1 MRTRLRARHVVGHED
16 GDHCLLRDGEVI
28 WEDDRLV
35 HVGGPFPGAVD
46 ETVEC
51 GNAVVIPGFVDLNA
65 LGDIDHAVFDSF
77 QDDDLLA
84 GQDWSP
90 GYARHGRHEVFDR
103 ADLAFR
109 REYALVQLLLNG
121 VTTALPIAAETYR
134 AWAETEEEFDDLAAI
149 AGRLGIRAYLGPSY
163 RAGVPTTDADGHR
176 SMHWDEAEGERG
188 MEGAIRFVERWDGA
202 HDGRIRGLLAPARI
216 ETQTPDLLLRTRDA
230 AARLGVPVRLHA
242 GQSHEEVALLRE
254 RYDARPVEVL
264 DRLGLLGPGLL
275 VPHCWAVDGHSSTGG
290 GAAATDRDVRR
301 LAETGTTVVFCPLAS
316 GRYAMVLES
325 FDSYLRAGVRMGV
338 GTDTFPPDVLRAL
351 DHGSVL
357 TKAVEQDH
365 TAGSV
370 ADLFRAATVGG
381 ADALGRPDLGRLAPG
396 AKADVVVVGLD
407 DLRLGPIEDPVRSIV
422 MHGGGQHVRH
432 VVVDGRFVVRDGRV
446 PGVDVD
452 AMRTRAQG
460 LFDAYRGSF
469 TERDALGRPPET
481 LMPPSF
487 PRRS

>member
-1 MRTRLRARHVVGHED
+1 MRTRLRARHVVAHRD
-16 GDHCLLRDGEVI
+16 GDHCLIRNGEVV

-35 HVGGPFPGAVD
+35 HVGGPFTGAVD

-51 GNAVVIPGFVDLNA
+51 GEAVVIPGFVDLNA
-65 LGDIDHAVFDSF
+65 LGDIDHAIFDSH
-77 QDDDLLA
+77 QPDDLLA

-90 GYARHGRHEVFDR
+90 DHARHGRREVFDR
-103 ADLAFR
+103 AELAFR

-134 AWAETEEEFDDLAAI
+134 AWAETEEEFDDLAAL

-163 RAGVPTTDADGHR
+163 RAGVPTTDAAGNR
-176 SMHWDEAEGERG
+176 AMHWDETEGERG
-188 MEGAIRFVERWDGA
+188 LDGAIRFVERWDGA

-216 ETQTPDLLLRTRDA
+216 ETQTPHLLVRTREA

-242 GQSHEEVALLRE
+242 GQSHEEVTLLRE

-275 VPHCWAVDGHSSTGG
+275 VPHCWAVDGHGTPG
-290 GAAATDRDVRR
+290 GAAAGQDVHR

-316 GRYAMVLES
+316 GRYGMVLES
-325 FDSYLRAGVRMGV
+325 FDSYRRAGVHLAL
-338 GTDTFPPDVLRAL
+338 GTDTFPPDVLRAI

-370 ADLFRAATVGG
+370 ADLFRAATLGS
-381 ADALGRPDLGRLAPG
+381 ADALGRPDLGRLAVG

-407 DLRLGPIEDPVRSIV
+407 DLRIGPTEDPVRSIV
-422 MHGGGQHVRH
+422 LHGGGQHVRH
-432 VVVDGRFVVRDGRV
+432 VVVDGRFVVRDGLV
-446 PGVDVD
+446 PGVDVA
-452 AMRTRAQG
+452 AMRARAQAI
-460 LFDAYRGSF
+460 FDTYRASF
-469 TERDALGRPPET
+469 SERDARGRPAEV

-487 PRRS
+487 PVRA

>member
-1 MRTRLRARHVVGHED
+1 MRTRLRAAHVVGHGD
-16 GDHCLLRDGEVI
+16 GDHFLVRDGDVV

-35 HVGGPFPGAVD
+35 HVGGRYDGPVD
-46 ETVEC
+46 ETVDC
-51 GNAVVIPGFVDLNA
+51 GEAVVVPGFVDLNA
-65 LGDIDHAVFDSF
+65 LGDIDHAIFDSF
-77 QDDDLLA
+77 QPDELLA

-90 GYARHGRHEVFDR
+90 DHARHHRREVFDR

-109 REYALVQLLLNG
+109 REYAVVQLLLNG

-134 AWAETEEEFDDLAAI
+134 AWAETEDELDDLAEI
-149 AGRLGIRAYLGPSY
+149 AGRLGIRMYLGPSY
-163 RAGVPTTDADGHR
+163 RAGVPTTDADGTR
-176 SMHWDEAEGERG
+176 AMHWDETEGERG
-188 MEGAIRFVERWDGA
+188 LDGAIRFAERWEGA

-216 ETQTPDLLLRTRDA
+216 ETQTPELLVRTREE

-242 GQSHEEVALLRE
+242 GQSHEEVVLLRE

-275 VPHCWAVDGHSSTGG
+275 VPHCWAVD
-290 GAAATDRDVRR
+290 AAGDDVRR

-316 GRYAMVLES
+316 GRYGMVLDS
-325 FDSYLRAGVRMGV
+325 FDSYRRAGVRMGL
-338 GTDTFPPDVLRAL
+338 GTDTFPPDVLRAI

-381 ADALGRPDLGRLAPG
+381 AEALGRPDLGRLAVG
-396 AKADVVVVGLD
+396 AKADLVVVGLD
-407 DLRLGPIEDPVRSIV
+407 DLRLGPVDDPLRSIV

-432 VVVDGRFVVRDGRV
+432 VVVDGRFVVRDGAV
-446 PGVDVD
+446 PGVDVP
-452 AMRTRAQG
+452 AMRARAQRF
-460 LFDAYRGSF
+460 FDDYRASF
-469 TERDALGRPPET
+469 TERDALRRPVET

-487 PRRS
+487 RVRG